1 MQLDRPELA
10 LWKSSALLLGQ
21 GYEMFKLQTEPLKEK
36 AAMHLEHIYKNT
48 QFSALVAAFLLKY
61 SERTQYCTTTI
72 CQVEQL
78 DENRFQFVRRMEN
91 VMSSK
96 PLYEKIIVDRSQ
108 MNMQGYTFEQP
119 AKPIYCEHYR
129 YQLTEGIIRYD
140 MMLFKSPGMKA
151 ILRRQLHNWGVEKME
166 KLIKVQ

>member
-1 MQLDRPELA
+1 MQLDRPELT
-10 LWKSSALLLGQ
+10 LWKSSAHLLNQ
-21 GYEMFKLQTEPLKEK
+21 GFEMFHMKTEPLKEK

-48 QFSALVAAFLLKY
+48 QFTHLVAAFLLKY
-61 SERTQYCTTTI
+61 SEKTQYCTTTI

-108 MNMQGYTFEQP
+108 MNM
-119 AKPIYCEHYR
+119 
-129 YQLTEGIIRYD
+129 
-140 MMLFKSPGMKA
+140 
-151 ILRRQLHNWGVEKME
+151 
-166 KLIKVQ
+166 

>member
-72 CQVEQL
+72 C
-78 DENRFQFVRRMEN
+78 
-91 VMSSK
+91 
-96 PLYEKIIVDRSQ
+96 
-108 MNMQGYTFEQP
+108 
-119 AKPIYCEHYR
+119 
-129 YQLTEGIIRYD
+129 
-140 MMLFKSPGMKA
+140 
-151 ILRRQLHNWGVEKME
+151 
-166 KLIKVQ
+166 

>member
-1 MQLDRPELA
+1 M
-10 LWKSSALLLGQ
+10 
-21 GYEMFKLQTEPLKEK
+21 
-36 AAMHLEHIYKNT
+36 I
-48 QFSALVAAFLLKY
+48 
-61 SERTQYCTTTI
+61 
-72 CQVEQL
+72 
-78 DENRFQFVRRMEN
+78 
-91 VMSSK
+91 SSK